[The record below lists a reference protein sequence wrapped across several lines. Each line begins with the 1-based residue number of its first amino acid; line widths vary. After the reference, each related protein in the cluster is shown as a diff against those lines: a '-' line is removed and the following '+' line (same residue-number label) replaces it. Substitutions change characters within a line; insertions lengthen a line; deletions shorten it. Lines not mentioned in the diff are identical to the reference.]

1 MKHKVCLKSEALH
14 EVVYWTFFF
23 FFNFEKALRFLFA
36 FIAVLSLAC
45 QKNFLVTYHSQKSIS
60 AVKSLTKADLNRK
73 RGKYFPT
80 VRTAPDCDTFIVLA
94 NTF

>member
-1 MKHKVCLKSEALH
+1 MCLKSEAIH
-14 EVVYWTFFF
+14 EVVYWTFF

-36 FIAVLSLAC
+36 FTAVLSLAC

-60 AVKSLTKADLNRK
+60 AVKKKSLTKADLNRK
-73 RGKYFPT
+73 REKYFPT
-80 VRTAPDCDTFIVLA
+80 VRTAPDCDTFTVLA